1 MNFFRKT
8 STRAW
13 TPSSA
18 FPIGTRVVI
27 VYAIGFSWQPKD
39 VDLIGSS
46 GVVSDILD
54 VEGYQLVQLDEGFTM
69 RCRPQVL
76 RRVGDK
82 PREDLKLGRWAD
94 CPWKPAEVRS

>member
-39 VDLIGSS
+39 VDLIGSC

-82 PREDLKLGRWAD
+82 PREDLKLGRWTD